1 VSFKETCGSTKPS
14 AASAVLSAWCC
25 QQHALYSQVESIV
38 TERSGYR
45 SGLLLLLPQ
54 PALLQGLDAGDYS
67 EVFRAGA
74 GAELQQQPGAHNAAA
89 AAAREQHGLSMDLHE
104 TGLSLSDRPGGIG
117 LESADFRIDDD
128 NF

>member
-1 VSFKETCGSTKPS
+1 
-14 AASAVLSAWCC
+14 L
-25 QQHALYSQVESIV
+25 
-38 TERSGYR
+38 
-45 SGLLLLLPQ
+45 
-54 PALLQGLDAGDYS
+54 LLQGLDAGDYS

-74 GAELQQQPGAHNAAA
+74 VEEPHQQQPGAHNAAA

-128 NF
+128 DF